1 VTVELDKLR
10 TLRYGMNALIKIE
23 ELTEK
28 SITQLDL
35 KNISIKDLR
44 AMVYAGLFHED
55 DNLTPEK
62 VGNLIDEY
70 SELSLIAE
78 KLGEAMTLAF
88 GSKNANRP
96 AVDPEK

>member
-62 VGNLIDEY
+62 VGDLIDGY

-88 GSKNANRP
+88 GSKNVNRP
-96 AVDPEK
+96 AINPEK